1 MIIGFIMILLAI
13 MVIALLHLFIT
24 KNSCTRIIIMTSVCH
39 RVVEVVIVGV
49 VAAAVAVAVTAAF
62 FDYCLDDDYHDSDA
76 DADGD
81 EISSDERHPG
91 FLVADTA

>member
-62 FDYCLDDDYHDSDA
+62 LTIALTMTTMTLTLMLMVMRLAVMRDIQASW
-76 DADGD
+76 
-81 EISSDERHPG
+81 
-91 FLVADTA
+91 